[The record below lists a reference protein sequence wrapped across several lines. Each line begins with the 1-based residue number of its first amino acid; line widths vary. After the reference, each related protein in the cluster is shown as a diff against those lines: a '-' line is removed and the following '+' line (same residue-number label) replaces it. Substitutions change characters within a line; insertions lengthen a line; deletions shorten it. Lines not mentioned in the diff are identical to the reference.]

1 MKKLSIIV
9 PCFNEEIAIPLFFSA
24 TEKVCNELPVEV
36 EYLFINDGSRDRTV
50 DVLRE
55 LHQQNV
61 DKVRYL
67 SFSRNFGKEAAIYAG
82 LENALGDYVTVMDVD
97 LQDPPEMLPEMLRLI
112 QEEGYD
118 CVGTKRVD
126 RKGEP
131 WIRSLFA
138 KIFYKMINKIS
149 DTEMVEGV
157 RDYRLMTR
165 QVVDSVLEV
174 TEYNRFSKGI
184 FSWVGYETTY
194 LPYENRERVA
204 GETTWSF
211 WSLFNYSLD
220 AIVNF
225 SDVPLTIASFIG
237 VLSCLA
243 AGISLVVI
251 VIRTLIFGDP
261 TSGWP
266 SLASIVLF
274 VGGLQ
279 LFSLGILGKY
289 IGKIFLETKKRPLY
303 VVKETDKT

>member
-1 MKKLSIIV
+1 M
-9 PCFNEEIAIPLFFSA
+9 
-24 TEKVCNELPVEV
+24 
-36 EYLFINDGSRDRTV
+36 
-50 DVLRE
+50 
-55 LHQQNV
+55 
-61 DKVRYL
+61 
-67 SFSRNFGKEAAIYAG
+67 
-82 LENALGDYVTVMDVD
+82 TVMDVD

-243 AGISLVVI
+243 AGISLIVI